1 MTPLTSTG
9 RAPARLLRDA
19 IEPLAAQGFGSARQ
33 TLKALGLRFIEG
45 YVWGRAAALGEPSP
59 SVVVAAFG
67 VFEPG
72 LVATAYES
80 ARAAASRADVLAARS
95 AGATE
100 ALQEI
105 LGDDPEIGRLADR
118 LLSAVDGL
126 AGTGR
131 PLFSGL
137 RELPLPVTPHGRL
150 WRAADLI
157 REHRGDGHLAACIA
171 AGLEPIEMNVLT
183 ELWVGYPL
191 GEYSSTRGYGPDP
204 LATAVSGLRTRGWL
218 EGDQLSTAG
227 TSVRSAIESAT
238 DASQSQ
244 LVAALGDAVDWT
256 VTAAAALSERVVAA
270 GAFTAD
276 ERKRAAG

>member
-1 MTPLTSTG
+1 MTPLTSAG

-19 IEPLAAQGFGSARQ
+19 VEPLAAQGFGSARQ
-33 TLKALGLRFIEG
+33 SLKALGLRFIEG
-45 YVWGRAAALGEPSP
+45 DVWGRAAALGEPSP

-72 LVATAYES
+72 LVATAYDS
-80 ARAAASRADVLAARS
+80 GRAAASRADVLAARS
-95 AGATE
+95 AGATD

-105 LGDDPEIGRLADR
+105 LGDDPEIGPLADR

-137 RELPLPVTPHGRL
+137 RELPRPATPHGRL
-150 WRAADLI
+150 WRAADLV

-191 GEYSSTRGYGPDP
+191 GEYSSTRGYGPDQ
-204 LATAVSGLRTRGWL
+204 LDTAVARLRARGWL
-218 EGDQLSTAG
+218 DGDQLSAVG
-227 TSVRSAIESAT
+227 TSARGAIEAAT
-238 DASQSQ
+238 DASQGQ
-244 LVAALGDAVDWT
+244 LAAALGDTLEWIVST
-256 VTAAAALSERVVAA
+256 AAALSERVVAA
-270 GAFTAD
+270 GAFTGD